1 MVKFK
6 SSGFDKGTEW
16 SCSLRQKLWING
28 LENILEYLRISHF
41 ALERVLLILTQF
53 HPNPIISNEQLII

>member
-1 MVKFK
+1 MNLFLPEFYVFLAVLVPNYRIDVIIPR
-6 SSGFDKGTEW
+6 F
-16 SCSLRQKLWING
+16 
-28 LENILEYLRISHF
+28 RISHF